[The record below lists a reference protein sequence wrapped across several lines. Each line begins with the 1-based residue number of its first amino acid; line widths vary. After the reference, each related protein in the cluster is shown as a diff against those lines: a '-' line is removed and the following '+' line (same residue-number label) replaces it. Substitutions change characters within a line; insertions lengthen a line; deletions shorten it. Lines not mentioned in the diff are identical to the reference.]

1 MQEIGQALLDIDN
14 ISRDFSSEDV
24 RTHALQSV
32 SLSVRPGEFVAIMG
46 PSGCGKST
54 LLAILGLLDRPTA
67 GRYRFLGHDTLT
79 LSDPEAAK
87 LRRENI
93 GFVFQE
99 FALLDHLTVYE
110 NIDLALMY
118 QDVPRHLRKDLIETA
133 LRTFGIEHRRNHYPG
148 ALSGGQK
155 QRVAIARAVATPRR
169 LVLADEPTGNLDS
182 ANGREV
188 IQVLRQLQAQ
198 GSAVIMV
205 THSEAQAEQADRV
218 LRMLDGRI
226 VDETR
231 PLRTAQRDQLRI
243 A

>member
-1 MQEIGQALLDIDN
+1 
-14 ISRDFSSEDV
+14 
-24 RTHALQSV
+24 
-32 SLSVRPGEFVAIMG
+32 
-46 PSGCGKST
+46 
-54 LLAILGLLDRPTA
+54 
-67 GRYRFLGHDTLT
+67 
-79 LSDPEAAK
+79 
-87 LRRENI
+87 
-93 GFVFQE
+93 
-99 FALLDHLTVYE
+99 
-110 NIDLALMY
+110 
-118 QDVPRHLRKDLIETA
+118 